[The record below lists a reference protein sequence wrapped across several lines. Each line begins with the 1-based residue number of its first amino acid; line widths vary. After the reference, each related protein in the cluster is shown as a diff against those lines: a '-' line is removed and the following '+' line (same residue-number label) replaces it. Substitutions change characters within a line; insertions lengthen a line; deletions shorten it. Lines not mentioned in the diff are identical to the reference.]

1 MNGDNMPFFTSKAQ
15 ITVLIAL
22 GTQVAVLFQWGGNVS
37 ARIDRVQEDIV
48 KHEQYLQKIQEMNIQ
63 MATIVA
69 RMEGEFKAHAK

>member
-1 MNGDNMPFFTSKAQ
+1 MPFFTSKAQ